1 MIDEGVYGMSKH
13 REQFEAWLET
23 SGLSFSEGIG
33 AWYGW
38 LAALENLSKTI
49 DYDECFSPHD
59 CDEWAIWL
67 DVLERKLD
75 VRTEQ
80 MELEG

>member
-1 MIDEGVYGMSKH
+1 MGKHIH

-23 SGLSFSEGIG
+23 SGLSYEEGIG

-38 LAALENLSKTI
+38 LAALENLDKNI
-49 DYDECFSPHD
+49 EFDECFSPWDNGEH
-59 CDEWAIWL
+59 AIWL
-67 DVLERKLD
+67 DVLRRRLD

-80 MELEG
+80 MEIGVKTAEW